1 MAYQVT
7 TKDVSALRER
17 TGVGMMDCKKA
28 LQACEG
34 DMEKAIEFLREKGLA
49 AAAKKSGRIAAEGM
63 AYATVCTE
71 CKKGVV
77 VEVNCET
84 DFAAKSDA
92 FVGLTK
98 DIASYILKNKPA
110 DVAALLA
117 SEVNGTTVDAIMKDK
132 IYTIGENLSIRR
144 FAIMEGQLAS
154 DVHAGGRIGV
164 LVKFDTTDE
173 IASKPGFAEMAKD
186 VAMQIAANNPLFLN
200 RDSVDADTLTKE
212 KEIARQ
218 QALNDGKPE
227 AVVDKIVN
235 GRIAK
240 YFKEVCLVEQ
250 PFVKD
255 PEISVTQ
262 YINAKA
268 KELGGEIA
276 VVGYERYERG
286 EGLAKK
292 EDNFAEEVANMIK

>member
-17 TGVGMMDCKKA
+17 TGVGMMDCKRA
-28 LQACEG
+28 LESCEG
-34 DMEKAIEFLREKGLA
+34 DMEKAIAFLREKGLA

-63 AYATVCTE
+63 AYATVCTA
-71 CKKGVV
+71 CKAGVV

-84 DFAAKSDA
+84 DFAAKSDS
-92 FVGLTK
+92 FVALTK
-98 DIASYILKNKPA
+98 EIATIILKNRPA
-110 DVAALLA
+110 DVPALLA
-117 SEVNGTTVDAIMKDK
+117 TAYGESNVEALMKDK

-144 FAIMEGQLAS
+144 FAVMEGQLAS
-154 DVHAGGRIGV
+154 YVHAGGRIGV
-164 LVKFDTTDE
+164 LVKFNTTDE
-173 IASKPGFAEMAKD
+173 IAAKPGFAEMAKD

-200 RDSVDADTLTKE
+200 RDSVDAETLDKE

-218 QALNDGKPE
+218 QALNDGKPA

-250 PFVKD
+250 AFVKD

-262 YINAKA
+262 YVNAKA
-268 KELGGEIA
+268 KELGGEITIA
-276 VVGYERYERG
+276 AFERYERG
-286 EGLAKK
+286 EGLAKR
-292 EDNFAEEVANMIK
+292 EDNFADEVASMIK

>member
-7 TKDVSALRER
+7 TKDVAALRER

-28 LQACEG
+28 LQSCDG
-34 DMEKAIEFLREKGLA
+34 NMDKAIEFLREKGLA

-63 AYATVCTE
+63 AYATVCNT
-71 CKKGVV
+71 CKTGVI

-92 FVGLTK
+92 FVALTK
-98 DIASYILKNKPA
+98 EISEIILKNKPA
-110 DVAALLA
+110 DVPALLA
-117 SEVNGTTVDAIMKDK
+117 STYEGRTVDALMKDK

-144 FAIMEGQLAS
+144 FAVMNGHLVS
-154 DVHAGGRIGV
+154 YVHAGGRIGV
-164 LVKFDTTDE
+164 LVQFETTDE
-173 IASKPGFAEMAKD
+173 IAAKPGFNEMAKD
-186 VAMQIAANNPLFLN
+186 IAMQVAANNPLFLN
-200 RDSVDADTLTKE
+200 RDCVDAETLAQE
-212 KEIARQ
+212 KEIAKQ
-218 QALNDGKPE
+218 QALNEGKPE

-240 YFKEVCLVEQ
+240 YYKEVCLVEQ

-255 PEISVTQ
+255 PEITVTQ

-268 KELGGEIA
+268 KELGGEISVSA
-276 VVGYERYERG
+276 FMRYERG

-292 EDNFAEEVANMIK
+292 EDNFAEEVASMIK

>member
-1 MAYQVT
+1 MAFQVT

-17 TGVGMMDCKKA
+17 TGVGMMDCKRA
-28 LQACEG
+28 LEASEG
-34 DMEKAIEFLREKGLA
+34 NIDKAIEFLREKGLA

-63 AYATVCTE
+63 AFAKVCDK
-71 CKKGVV
+71 CKTGVV

-92 FVGLTK
+92 FVAFTK
-98 DIASYILKNKPA
+98 EIADLVLQNKPA

-117 SEVNGTTVDAIMKDK
+117 ATVDGKTVDELVKDK

-144 FAIMEGQLAS
+144 FTIMNGHLIS
-154 DVHAGGRIGV
+154 YVHAGGRIGV

-173 IASKPGFAEMAKD
+173 VAAKPGFVEMAKD
-186 VAMQIAANNPLFLN
+186 VAMQVAANNPLFLN
-200 RDSVDADTLTKE
+200 KDSVDADTLAKE
-212 KEIARQ
+212 KDIAKQ
-218 QALNDGKPE
+218 QALNEGKPE

-240 YFKEVCLVEQ
+240 YYKEACLVEQ

-255 PEISVTQ
+255 GDITVTQ
-262 YINAKA
+262 YVNAKA
-268 KELGGEIA
+268 KELGGDIK
-276 VVGYERYERG
+276 VVAFERYERG

-292 EDNFAEEVANMIK
+292 EDNFADEVASMIK